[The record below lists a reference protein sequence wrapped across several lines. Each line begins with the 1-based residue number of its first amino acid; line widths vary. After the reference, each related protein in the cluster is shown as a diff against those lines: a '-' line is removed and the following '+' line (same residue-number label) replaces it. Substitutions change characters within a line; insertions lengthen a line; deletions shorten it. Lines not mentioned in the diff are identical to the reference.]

1 MIFQI
6 TRHIYLSLGHIL
18 NSFCLA
24 LCALRLLA
32 RIFYYTLYSALA
44 LPPLFLAYL
53 DALSAYTDKL
63 QCLSDG
69 SVDEGF
75 QWSWLSGS
83 LVSCFVVVYIVLYV
97 VYIVYTLLF
106 GSFPVMYYT
115 PLLLMYLF
123 IHLIVYLFVYL
134 FIPSLSLFYLFVCLW
149 SQGVLEK
156 SGDGGL
162 VFGDGKKVGLV
173 LVLVKEPC
181 IE

>member
-1 MIFQI
+1 MEHGVYDLPKVVNTVDVGSHWDEFILLRVPQGVIFQI

-97 VYIVYTLLF
+97 VYIVYILLF
-106 GSFPVMYYT
+106 GSFPVII
-115 PLLLMYLF
+115 PPFSLCIYLF
-123 IHLIVYLFVYL
+123 T
-134 FIPSLSLFYLFVCLW
+134 
-149 SQGVLEK
+149 
-156 SGDGGL
+156 
-162 VFGDGKKVGLV
+162 
-173 LVLVKEPC
+173 
-181 IE
+181 